1 LENSARFYSFFPTNE
16 EKNHPALVFKL
27 QLNQALIKV

>member
-16 EKNHPALVFKL
+16 EKNDPALVFIL
-27 QLNQALIKV
+27 QPPALIEV